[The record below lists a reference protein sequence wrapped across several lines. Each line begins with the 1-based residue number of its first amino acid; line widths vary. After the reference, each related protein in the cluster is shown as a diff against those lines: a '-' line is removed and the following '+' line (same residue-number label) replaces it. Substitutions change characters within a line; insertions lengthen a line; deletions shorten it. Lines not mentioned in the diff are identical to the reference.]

1 MTFKE
6 ITEIIKLVN
15 KSNLTEFKIKNG
27 DFSLN
32 IRTKKYG
39 KMIAS
44 QNQQKVP
51 QQQLIPIANPMTTA
65 VQQPVMAASPTLTP
79 PAESASSGNK
89 DAADNKEGK
98 EAKAGLLEIK
108 SPMVGT
114 FYRSPEPGKAAYVNV
129 GDYVEKGDTVCI
141 VEAMKL
147 FNEIESEVSGRIVD
161 VVAEDASP
169 VEYDQVMYLVDPKG

>member
-15 KSNLTEFKIKNG
+15 KSNLTEFKIKDG
-27 DFSLN
+27 EFSLN

-39 KMIAS
+39 KMIA
-44 QNQQKVP
+44 NQQQQQMP
-51 QQQLIPIANPMTTA
+51 QQQLIPIANPIATT
-65 VQQPVMAASPTLTP
+65 VQQPVMAPTPSPA
-79 PAESASSGNK
+79 AEKSSDGGSVSK
-89 DAADNKEGK
+89 DSKEGK
-98 EAKAGLLEIK
+98 EARTDLLQIK

-114 FYRSPEPGKAAYVNV
+114 FYRAPEPGKPSYVNV
-129 GDYVEKGDTVCI
+129 GDYVEKGTVVAI

-161 VVAEDASP
+161 VLAEDASP

>member
-15 KSNLTEFKIKNG
+15 KSNLTEFKVKNG

-39 KMIAS
+39 KMIA
-44 QNQQKVP
+44 NQQQQQMP

-65 VQQPVMAASPTLTP
+65 VQQPVIAPT
-79 PAESASSGNK
+79 PAPEKGSNGSSDSK
-89 DAADNKEGK
+89 DSKEGK
-98 EAKAGLLEIK
+98 EAKADLLEIK

-114 FYRSPEPGKAAYVNV
+114 FYRAPEPGKPSYVNV
-129 GDYVEKGDTVCI
+129 GDYVEKGTVVAI

-161 VVAEDASP
+161 VLAEDASP

>member
-15 KSNLTEFKIKNG
+15 KSNLTEFKVKNG
-27 DFSLN
+27 EFSLN

-39 KMIAS
+39 KMIA
-44 QNQQKVP
+44 NQQQQVQ
-51 QQQLIPIANPMTTA
+51 QQQLIPIANPMTAA
-65 VQQPVMAASPTLTP
+65 VQQPVIAATP
-79 PAESASSGNK
+79 PVAEKASEGNSDSK
-89 DAADNKEGK
+89 DAKEGK
-98 EAKAGLLEIK
+98 EARTDLLEIK

-114 FYRSPEPGKAAYVNV
+114 FYRAPEPGKPSFVNV
-129 GDYVEKGDTVCI
+129 GDYVEKGSVVCI

>member
-15 KSNLTEFKIKNG
+15 KSNLTEFKVKNG
-27 DFSLN
+27 EFSLN

-39 KMIAS
+39 KMIA
-44 QNQQKVP
+44 NQQQQQVP
-51 QQQLIPIANPMTTA
+51 QQQLIPIANPMTAA
-65 VQQPVMAASPTLTP
+65 VQQPVIATP
-79 PAESASSGNK
+79 PAEKASSGNNE
-89 DAADNKEGK
+89 AKEAK
-98 EAKAGLLEIK
+98 EAKADLLEIK

-114 FYRSPEPGKAAYVNV
+114 FYRAPEPGKPSYVNV
-129 GDYVEKGDTVCI
+129 GDYVEKGTVVAI

-161 VVAEDASP
+161 VLAEDASP

>member
-39 KMIAS
+39 KMIAN
-44 QNQQKVP
+44 QNQKVS
-51 QQQLIPIANPMTTA
+51 QQQLIPIANPMATA
-65 VQQPVMAASPTLTP
+65 VQQPVMAATPNP
-79 PAESASSGNK
+79 PAAEAASSGNSDAK
-89 DAADNKEGK
+89 DQKEGK
-98 EAKAGLLEIK
+98 EARTDLLEIK

-114 FYRSPEPGKAAYVNV
+114 FYRAPEPGKPSYVNV
-129 GDYVEKGDTVCI
+129 GDYVEKGTVVAI

-161 VVAEDASP
+161 VLAEDASP

>member
-15 KSNLTEFKIKNG
+15 KSNLTEFKVKNG

-39 KMIAS
+39 KMIAN
-44 QNQQKVP
+44 QQQKVP

-65 VQQPVMAASPTLTP
+65 VQQPVMATP
-79 PAESASSGNK
+79 AAEKPSNGSSDSK
-89 DAADNKEGK
+89 EKEGK
-98 EAKAGLLEIK
+98 EARTDLLEIK

-114 FYRSPEPGKAAYVNV
+114 FYRAPEPGKASYVNV
-129 GDYVEKGDTVCI
+129 GDYVEKGSVVCI

-161 VVAEDASP
+161 VLAEDASP

>member
-6 ITEIIKLVN
+6 VTEIIKLVN

-39 KMIAS
+39 KMIA
-44 QNQQKVP
+44 NQQQQNVP

-65 VQQPVMAASPTLTP
+65 VQQPVIATP
-79 PAESASSGNK
+79 PPPPAAEKASNGSS
-89 DAADNKEGK
+89 DAQEGK
-98 EAKAGLLEIK
+98 GAKDTKAGLLEIK

-114 FYRSPEPGKAAYVNV
+114 FYRAPEPGKPSYVNV
-129 GDYVEKGDTVCI
+129 GDYVEKGSVVCI

-161 VVAEDASP
+161 VLAEDASP